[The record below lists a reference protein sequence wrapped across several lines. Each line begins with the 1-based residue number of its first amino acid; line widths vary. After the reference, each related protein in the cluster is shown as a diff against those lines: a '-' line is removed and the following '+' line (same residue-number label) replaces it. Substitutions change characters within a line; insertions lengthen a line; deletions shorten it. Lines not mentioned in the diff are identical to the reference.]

1 MKLGITKTLVTIA
14 LIGLFSQFSLAQ
26 DDSALSTIA
35 GIVANLNHFPSD
47 DDKATLMAISEGD
60 GERRGIVMLAN
71 AVGNIAHSANDEGK
85 EEMNRL
91 IASDMAP
98 ANVKAVAE
106 IVLGF
111 MHSVNDEAKA
121 TLAGI

>member
-1 MKLGITKTLVTIA
+1 MKLGITKTLTAIA
-14 LIGLFSQFSLAQ
+14 LVGLFSQFSLAQ
-26 DDSALSTIA
+26 QDEALATIA

-47 DDKATLMAISEGD
+47 DDKATLMAVAENA

-71 AVGNIAHSANDEGK
+71 AVSNIAHSANAEGK
-85 EEMNRL
+85 EQMNQI
-91 IASDMAP
+91 IAAEQAP

-111 MHSVNDEAKA
+111 MHSASDEAKT